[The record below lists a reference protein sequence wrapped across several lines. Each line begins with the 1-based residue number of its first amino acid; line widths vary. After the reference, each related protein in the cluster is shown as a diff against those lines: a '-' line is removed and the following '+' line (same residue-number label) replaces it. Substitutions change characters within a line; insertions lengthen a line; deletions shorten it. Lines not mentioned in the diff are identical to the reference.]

1 MYNPYWLKSDSCH
14 RDPGLT
20 PPEILKRDSVLSLCY
35 QSTNFCSL
43 EWAVIKVKDLE
54 DLPVQEWW
62 GLYTSHKSPRCFFSF
77 KNGWIFSLEVS
88 LIYTASHNY
97 IGKPHFKNKKKRSL
111 ISIFLDLDLNKKK
124 KTAFLTKAETTSC
137 LGFLFP
143 RKGPLTVKFT
153 HVLAFGSYLSL
164 NYEMATGVGWIRWP
178 QKCGQNVK
186 NPFPFYISLFQ
197 FHLK

>member
-1 MYNPYWLKSDSCH
+1 M
-14 RDPGLT
+14 
-20 PPEILKRDSVLSLCY
+20 LSLCY

-43 EWAVIKVKDLE
+43 EWVVIKKNLE

-62 GLYTSHKSPRCFFSF
+62 GLYTSPKTQ
-77 KNGWIFSLEVS
+77 NVFSLSKLVNLFSRLEAS

-97 IGKPHFKNKKKRSL
+97 TGKLHFKNKKKRLL

-124 KTAFLTKAETTSC
+124 KTPFATKAETTRY

-153 HVLAFGSYLSL
+153 RSSL
-164 NYEMATGVGWIRWP
+164 WLMSFSKLPDRHRHGVD
-178 QKCGQNVK
+178 
-186 NPFPFYISLFQ
+186 
-197 FHLK
+197 